1 MRSAILFVAVLTV
14 GLPAAASESADVVK
28 VVHQFIDAF
37 NKSDTKALVATCAP
51 QVAIID
57 EFAPYVWAGP
67 TACAD
72 WAKDF
77 DADAGKNGITDPKVT
92 VGKPRHVD
100 ITGDRAYVV
109 GPADYTFKL
118 KGKPMSEK
126 GSIFTLALQKLAD
139 GWRITGWAW
148 AKH

>member
-37 NKSDTKALVATCAP
+37 NKGDTKGVLATCAP
-51 QVAIID
+51 QAAIID

-77 DADAGKNGITDPKVT
+77 DADAGKNGITDAKVT
-92 VGKPRHVD
+92 VGKPRHEAVRAARLRKSTAQQSPPD
-100 ITGDRAYVV
+100 RTIPTGLR
-109 GPADYTFKL
+109 
-118 KGKPMSEK
+118 S
-126 GSIFTLALQKLAD
+126 
-139 GWRITGWAW
+139 AW
-148 AKH
+148 E